1 MRVISKK
8 QRSGQGVRVVA
19 QLSSAGTDPQ
29 SVGDLSADANLVRR
43 MLDAVEE
50 PVVPAGWM

>member
-1 MRVISKK
+1 MRVVSKK
-8 QRSGQGVRVVA
+8 QRSGHGVRVVA
-19 QLSSAGTDPQ
+19 QLSSAGTDRQ